1 MSDLLKKFSKA
12 AEEISSSKNRIKT
25 RVYGVYRD
33 YLSDIRPDELPG
45 EIQPIFDALVNRLT
59 SADPPG
65 DIGIDEAGY
74 LAKDI
79 LYMAKVIKT
88 QDRPS

>member
-1 MSDLLKKFSKA
+1 MTDLLKKFSKA
-12 AEEISSSKNRIKT
+12 AETISSNKNQMKKC
-25 RVYGVYRD
+25 VYGVYRD
-33 YLSDIRPDELPG
+33 YLSDITPDDLPE
-45 EIQPIFDALVNRLT
+45 EIQPIFDAFINRLT

-79 LYMAKVIKT
+79 LYMADVVKAHN
-88 QDRPS
+88 RPS

>member
-1 MSDLLKKFSKA
+1 MPDLLRKFSKA
-12 AEEISSSKNRIKT
+12 AEKISSNKNQMKKC
-25 RVYGVYRD
+25 VYGVYRD
-33 YLSDIRPDELPG
+33 YLSDITPEDLPD
-45 EIQPIFDALVNRLT
+45 EIQPIFDAFINRLI

-79 LYMAKVIKT
+79 LYMADVLKANH
-88 QDRPS
+88 RPS

>member
-1 MSDLLKKFSKA
+1 MPDLLRKFSKA
-12 AEEISSSKNRIKT
+12 AEKISSNKNQMKKC
-25 RVYGVYRD
+25 VYGVYRD
-33 YLSDIRPDELPG
+33 YLSDVTPEDLPD
-45 EIQPIFDALVNRLT
+45 EIQPIFDALINRLT

-79 LYMAKVIKT
+79 LYMADVLKANH
-88 QDRPS
+88 RPS